1 MICKSLLISGV
12 ISGCFILNHLSSDV
26 SVVFFFGG
34 ITGSWILIGFFC
46 RAVSKLAFI
55 LGKLC
60 MDFSIDL
67 KSLTVGRDR
76 DSFFKSANK
85 SSSEAVSSGTCALSE
100 NDSVSEVSIIVGIS
114 VIVVMRKRIFF
125 FCIFFFYTFINE
137 KSFYLNAIG
146 ESTDN

>member
-1 MICKSLLISGV
+1 M
-12 ISGCFILNHLSSDV
+12 DPDR
-26 SVVFFFGG
+26 
-34 ITGSWILIGFFC
+34 FFC

-85 SSSEAVSSGTCALSE
+85 SSREAVSSGTCALSE
-100 NDSVSEVSIIVGIS
+100 NDSVSQVSIIVGIS
-114 VIVVMRKRIFF
+114 VILVMRKRIFF
-125 FCIFFFYTFINE
+125 CIFFYTFINE

>member
-1 MICKSLLISGV
+1 
-12 ISGCFILNHLSSDV
+12 
-26 SVVFFFGG
+26 
-34 ITGSWILIGFFC
+34 
-46 RAVSKLAFI
+46 
-55 LGKLC
+55 

-100 NDSVSEVSIIVGIS
+100 NDSVSEGFYNCWYFCHFGDEEKNIFV
-114 VIVVMRKRIFF
+114 FF
-125 FCIFFFYTFINE
+125 FLHVYKRE
-137 KSFYLNAIG
+137 KFYLNAIG